1 VAEMSIND
9 EEANAENDEAE
20 SSANWM

>member
-9 EEANAENDEAE
+9 EEANSENDEAE